1 MISFILFSPG
11 PFWQMK
17 CPIKEMIEYTDDIK
31 KENELILKILLLDSN
46 SNYIS
51 FKHSNQTFP
60 LGRLQIYYSTQML
73 HEKM

>member
-17 CPIKEMIEYTDDIK
+17 CPIKEMIKYTDDIK

-46 SNYIS
+46 SNKI
-51 FKHSNQTFP
+51 TDI
-60 LGRLQIYYSTQML
+60 L
-73 HEKM
+73 